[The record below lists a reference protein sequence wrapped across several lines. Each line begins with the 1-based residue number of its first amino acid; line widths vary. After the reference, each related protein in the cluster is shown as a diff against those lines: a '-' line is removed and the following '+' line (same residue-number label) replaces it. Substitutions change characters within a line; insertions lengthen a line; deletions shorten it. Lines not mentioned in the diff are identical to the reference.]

1 MRIRPRD
8 RERPSVTLVQPD
20 LPVPADPVA
29 YFCMEVALASDI
41 PTYAGGLGVLAGD
54 FVRGAADASV
64 PLIVVT
70 LVHRKGYLR
79 QRLDTRGRQMDRAAA
94 WQPKTRLEA
103 VRERVA
109 IALEERVVH
118 VGAWRAV
125 VPGVRGSTVSVY
137 LLDTD
142 VTDNQPED
150 RMITDA
156 LYGGD
161 ERNRLMQEAVLG
173 LGGVALL
180 QALGVTPR
188 VYHMNEGHAALLTLA
203 LLADE
208 PKLVD
213 RAATAGDRV
222 RERCV
227 FTTHTPVP
235 AGHDRFP
242 ISLVRQVLG
251 PELSALAQKSGAV
264 RTGVLNMTALAL
276 RYSRYVNGVAMR
288 HGEIAAKMFPR
299 YPINAITN
307 GVHAV
312 TWAAPPMAQL
322 FDKYMP
328 QWRHDNRYLRYA
340 MRCPV
345 DAIREAHMSAKTELI
360 AAVARRSKA
369 NLDPRAL
376 LIGFARRATPYKRA
390 NLIFHDVARLRSIAR
405 RSGPLQLLFA
415 GKAHP
420 QDDGGKQM
428 IESVVAAA
436 KALRPDVAVFYL
448 EDYDIVLAQQ
458 MVAGVDLWLN
468 TPRKPL
474 EASGTSGMKAALNGV
489 PSLSVLDGWWVEGH
503 IESVTGWRIGDES
516 LRSDDAKEAD
526 SLYRMLED
534 VILPM
539 FHQRPLAYAAVMRG
553 AIAHNGS
560 FFTAQRMVAQYVEHA
575 YRAPRS

>member
-1 MRIRPRD
+1 MTFAQSD
-8 RERPSVTLVQPD
+8 SL
-20 LPVPADPVA
+20 LPAAPVA
-29 YFCMEVALASDI
+29 YFCMEVALSSDI

-54 FVRGAADASV
+54 FLLGAADAGV
-64 PLIVVT
+64 PLIAVT

-79 QRLDTRGRQMDRAAA
+79 QRLDTRGRQLDRPAD
-94 WQPKTRLEA
+94 WQPETRLEA

-109 IALEERVVH
+109 ITLEGRVVQ

-142 VTDNQPED
+142 VTDNRPED
-150 RMITDA
+150 RTITNA

-161 ERNRLMQEAVLG
+161 QRNRLMQEAVLG

-180 QALGVTPR
+180 RALGVTPR

-213 RAATAGDRV
+213 RTVPAPDRV

-264 RTGVLNMTALAL
+264 RAGVLNMTALAL

-288 HGEIAAKMFPR
+288 HGEIAARMFPR

-312 TWAAPPMAQL
+312 TWAAPSMAQL
-322 FDKYMP
+322 YDKYMP
-328 QWRHDNRYLRYA
+328 EWRHDNLYLRYA
-340 MRCPV
+340 IRCPL
-345 DAIREAHMSAKTELI
+345 DEIREAHMSAKAELI
-360 AAVARRSKA
+360 AAVARRTKVS
-369 NLDPRAL
+369 LDARAL

-390 NLIFHDVARLRSIAR
+390 NLIFHDVARLRGIAH

-436 KALRPDVAVFYL
+436 KTLRPDVAVLYL
-448 EDYDIVLAQQ
+448 EDYDIALAKQ

-468 TPRKPL
+468 TPQKPM

-516 LRSDDAKEAD
+516 LRSDDAKEAE
-526 SLYRMLED
+526 SLYRTLEEI
-534 VILPM
+534 VLPM
-539 FHQRPLAYAAVMRG
+539 FHTRPLAYAAVMRA
-553 AIAHNGS
+553 AIVHNGS
-560 FFTAQRMVAQYVEHA
+560 FFTAQRMVAQYVEDA
-575 YRAPRS
+575 YRAPPS

>member
-1 MRIRPRD
+1 
-8 RERPSVTLVQPD
+8 L
-20 LPVPADPVA
+20 
-29 YFCMEVALASDI
+29 
-41 PTYAGGLGVLAGD
+41 
-54 FVRGAADASV
+54 
-64 PLIVVT
+64 
-70 LVHRKGYLR
+70 
-79 QRLDTRGRQMDRAAA
+79 
-94 WQPKTRLEA
+94 
-103 VRERVA
+103 
-109 IALEERVVH
+109 
-118 VGAWRAV
+118 
-125 VPGVRGSTVSVY
+125 
-137 LLDTD
+137 
-142 VTDNQPED
+142 
-150 RMITDA
+150 
-156 LYGGD
+156 
-161 ERNRLMQEAVLG
+161 
-173 LGGVALL
+173 
-180 QALGVTPR
+180 
-188 VYHMNEGHAALLTLA
+188 
-203 LLADE
+203 
-208 PKLVD
+208 
-213 RAATAGDRV
+213 
-222 RERCV
+222 
-227 FTTHTPVP
+227 
-235 AGHDRFP
+235 
-242 ISLVRQVLG
+242 
-251 PELSALAQKSGAV
+251 
-264 RTGVLNMTALAL
+264 
-276 RYSRYVNGVAMR
+276 R